1 MDPLTAAEVDRRLD
15 ESLPG
20 WRRDGDEL
28 VREYRFEDFA
38 AAMAF
43 VMGLIPVADELN
55 HHPTWTNT
63 YNRVEIRL
71 TTHDAGGISELDIA
85 FAGRA
90 DHAAAEI
97 A

>member
-1 MDPLTAAEVDRRLD
+1 MDPLTSTEIDRRLS

-20 WRRDGDEL
+20 WRREGDQL
-28 VREYRFEDFA
+28 VREYRFDGFT

-43 VMGLIPVADELN
+43 VQRLVPVADELN

-71 TTHDAGGISELDIA
+71 TTHDAGGLTELDFA
-85 FAGRA
+85 FASRA
-90 DHAAAEI
+90 EQAAA
-97 A
+97 AS